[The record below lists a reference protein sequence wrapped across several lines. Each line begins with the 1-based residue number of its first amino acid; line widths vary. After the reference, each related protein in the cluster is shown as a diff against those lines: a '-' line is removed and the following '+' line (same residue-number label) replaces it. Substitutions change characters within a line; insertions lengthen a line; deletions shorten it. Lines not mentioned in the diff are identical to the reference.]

1 MKLAPPSLIC
11 PRKRTGFLPTC
22 QDGLTT
28 HFSTFRSM
36 NLQFLV
42 LMYSFTLSFT
52 QTGGAQAQFAFNG
65 DAVAIYGTVSPFL
78 ADYTVT
84 TDGATQ
90 WFQSS
95 SQGLASDIHL
105 SVRVLACLCT
115 VHQSTNPFYTLLF
128 GWQ

>member
-1 MKLAPPSLIC
+1 
-11 PRKRTGFLPTC
+11 
-22 QDGLTT
+22 
-28 HFSTFRSM
+28 M

-105 SVRVLACLCT
+105 SVSILGCPCT
-115 VHQSTNPFYTLLF
+115 VH
-128 GWQ
+128 